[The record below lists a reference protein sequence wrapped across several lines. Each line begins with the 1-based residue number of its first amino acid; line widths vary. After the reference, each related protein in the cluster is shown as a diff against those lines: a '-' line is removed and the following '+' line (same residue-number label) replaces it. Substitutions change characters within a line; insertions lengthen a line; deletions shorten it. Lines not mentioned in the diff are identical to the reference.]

1 MQKERRQ
8 KRKES
13 VKIRED
19 RLKKIFKVKMEIRVL
34 ENNKEQGKLSFIL
47 KDSNPVFANTLRRLM
62 VGEVPTMAIEDI
74 DFLKNN
80 SILYDEMIAHRLG
93 LIPLKTDLKS
103 YNLPDKCKCEGKG
116 CNRCQL
122 KMVLKNT
129 KGSGTVY
136 ASEIK
141 SKDPAV
147 KPVYGDMP
155 VVKLLKGQTLE
166 LEATAILGRGKHHAK
181 WSPCHA
187 YYKYRPIIEITG
199 EVKNPDAVI
208 EVDHNNIFEIKDRKL
223 VINKDKVLDCD
234 LSLDFSEIDK
244 AVKVTSSDTDFIF
257 YVESF
262 GQLSCKETVVKAV
275 EILDEQ
281 LDEFVEELKKPK

>member
-1 MQKERRQ
+1 
-8 KRKES
+8 
-13 VKIRED
+13 
-19 RLKKIFKVKMEIRVL
+19 MEIRIL

-47 KDSNPVFANTLRRLM
+47 KDSIPVFANTLRRLM
-62 VGEVPTMAIEDI
+62 INEVPTMAIENI
-74 DFLKNN
+74 TFSKNN

-122 KMVLKNT
+122 KMVLKTT
-129 KGSGTVY
+129 KGSGLVY

-147 KPVYGDMP
+147 KPVHGNMP
-155 VVKLLKGQTLE
+155 IVKLLKGQTLE
-166 LEATAILGRGKHHAK
+166 LEATAVLGRGKDHMK

-187 YYKYRPIIEITG
+187 YYKYRPIVEIIG
-199 EVKNPDAVI
+199 EVKNPEAII

-223 VINKDKVLDCD
+223 VINKDRILDCD
-234 LSLDFSEIDK
+234 LSLNFSEIDK
-244 AVKVTSSDTDFIF
+244 AVKVTASDTEFVF

-262 GQLSCKETVVKAV
+262 GQLSCKEIVSKA
-275 EILDEQ
+275 IDIFDEQ
-281 LDEFVEELKKPK
+281 LDEFVEELKKAK

>member
-1 MQKERRQ
+1 
-8 KRKES
+8 
-13 VKIRED
+13 
-19 RLKKIFKVKMEIRVL
+19 MEVRVL
-34 ENNKEQGKLSFIL
+34 ENNKEKGKLSFLL

-62 VGEVPTMAIEDI
+62 LDEVPTMAIEDVE
-74 DFLKNN
+74 FLKNN
-80 SILYDEMIAHRLG
+80 SLLYDEIIAHRLG
-93 LIPLKTDLKS
+93 LVPLKTDLKS

-122 KMVLKNT
+122 KMILRAT

-141 SKDPAV
+141 SKDPAI

-155 VVKLLKGQTLE
+155 IVKLLKSQTLE
-166 LEATAILGRGKHHAK
+166 LEATAILGRGKDHAK

-187 YYKYRPIIEITG
+187 YYKYKPIIEITG

-208 EVDHNNIFEIKDRKL
+208 EVDHNNIFEIKDRRL

-244 AVKVTSSDTDFIF
+244 AIKVTASDTDFVF

-262 GQLSCKETVVKAV
+262 GQLSCREIVTKALD
-275 EILDEQ
+275 IFDEQ
-281 LDEFVEELKKPK
+281 LDDFVEELKKAK

>member
-1 MQKERRQ
+1 
-8 KRKES
+8 
-13 VKIRED
+13 
-19 RLKKIFKVKMEIRVL
+19 MEIRVL
-34 ENNKEQGKLSFIL
+34 ENSKEQGKLSFIL
-47 KDSNPVFANTLRRLM
+47 KDSDHVFANTLRRLM
-62 VGEVPTMAIEDI
+62 INEVPTMAIDEI
-74 DFLKNN
+74 EFLKNN
-80 SILYDEMIAHRLG
+80 SVLYDEIIAHRLG

-122 KMVLKNT
+122 KMVLKAT

-147 KPVYGDMP
+147 KPVYGNMP
-155 VVKLLKGQTLE
+155 IVKLLKGQTLE
-166 LEATAILGRGKHHAK
+166 LEATAVLGRGKQHMK

-187 YYKYRPIIEITG
+187 YYKYRPIVEITG
-199 EVKNPDAVI
+199 EVKNPEAII

-244 AVKVTSSDTDFIF
+244 NVKVSASDTDFVF
-257 YVESF
+257 YIESF
-262 GQLSCKETVVKAV
+262 GQLGCKEIVNKA
-275 EILDEQ
+275 IDIFDEQ
-281 LDEFVEELKKPK
+281 LDEFVEELKKAK

>member
-1 MQKERRQ
+1 
-8 KRKES
+8 
-13 VKIRED
+13 
-19 RLKKIFKVKMEIRVL
+19 MEVRVL
-34 ENNKEQGKLSFIL
+34 ENNKEQNKLSFIL
-47 KDSNPVFANTLRRLM
+47 KDSNPVFANTLRRII
-62 VGEVPTMAIEDI
+62 VDEVPTMAIEDI
-74 DFLKNN
+74 EFSKNN

-122 KMVLKNT
+122 KMVLKAS
-129 KGSGTVY
+129 KVGTVY

-147 KPVYGDMP
+147 KPVYGSMP
-155 VVKLLKGQTLE
+155 IVKLIKGQSLE
-166 LEATAILGRGKHHAK
+166 LEATAVLGRGKQHIK
-181 WSPCHA
+181 WSPCHV

-199 EVKNPDAVI
+199 DVKNPEAII

-234 LSLDFSEIDK
+234 LSVDFSEIDK
-244 AVKVTSSDTDFIF
+244 NVKVAASDTDFVF

-262 GQLSCKETVVKAV
+262 GQLSCKEIISKA
-275 EILDEQ
+275 IDIFDEQ
-281 LDEFVEELKKPK
+281 LDEFVEELKKAK

>member
-1 MQKERRQ
+1 
-8 KRKES
+8 
-13 VKIRED
+13 
-19 RLKKIFKVKMEIRVL
+19 MELRVL
-34 ENNKEQGKLSFIL
+34 ENDKEKGRLSFIL

-62 VGEVPTMAIEDI
+62 IDEVPTMAIEEI
-74 DFLKNN
+74 EFSKNN

-93 LIPLKTDLKS
+93 LVPLKTDLKS

-122 KMVLKNT
+122 KMVLRST

-141 SKDPAV
+141 SKDPAI
-147 KPVYGDMP
+147 KPVYGNTP
-155 VVKLLKGQTLE
+155 IVNLLKGQTLE
-166 LEATAILGRGKHHAK
+166 LEATAVLGRGKNHVK

-187 YYKYRPIIEITG
+187 YYKYRPVIEITG
-199 EVKNPDAVI
+199 DVKNPEAVI
-208 EVDHNNIFEIKDRKL
+208 EVDHNNVFEIKDRKL
-223 VINKDKVLDCD
+223 VLNKDKVLDCD

-244 AVKVTSSDTDFIF
+244 NIKVTASDTDFVF

-262 GQLSCKETVVKAV
+262 GQLSCKEIVNKAI
-275 EILDEQ
+275 EIFDEQ
-281 LDEFVEELKKPK
+281 LDEFAEELQKAK

>member
-1 MQKERRQ
+1 
-8 KRKES
+8 
-13 VKIRED
+13 
-19 RLKKIFKVKMEIRVL
+19 MEIRVL

-47 KDSNPVFANTLRRLM
+47 KDLNPVFANTLRRLM
-62 VGEVPTMAIEDI
+62 IDEVPTMSIEDVE
-74 DFLKNN
+74 FHKNN

-122 KMVLKNT
+122 KMVLRAT
-129 KGSGTVY
+129 KGSGVVY

-147 KPVYGDMP
+147 KPVYPDIP

-166 LEATAILGRGKHHAK
+166 LEATAVLGRGKQHSK

-187 YYKYRPIIEITG
+187 YYKYKPIIELTG
-199 EVKNPDAVI
+199 EVKNPEAII

-223 VINKDKVLDCD
+223 AINKDKVLECD

-244 AVKVTSSDTDFIF
+244 NVKVTASDTDFVF
-257 YVESF
+257 YIESF
-262 GQLSCKETVVKAV
+262 GQLSCKEIVNEA
-275 EILDEQ
+275 IAIFDEQ
-281 LDEFVEELKKPK
+281 LDEFVEELKKAK

>member
-1 MQKERRQ
+1 MAAG
-8 KRKES
+8 
-13 VKIRED
+13 
-19 RLKKIFKVKMEIRVL
+19 KKAASEGDEYKMEVRVL

-47 KDSNPVFANTLRRLM
+47 KDSTPVFVNILRRLI
-62 VGEVPTMAIEDI
+62 VDDVPTMAIEHVE
-74 DFLKNN
+74 FSKNN

-103 YNLPDKCKCEGKG
+103 YNLPEKCKCEGKG

-122 KMVLKNT
+122 KMVLRASKIGN
-129 KGSGTVY
+129 VY

-147 KPVYGDMP
+147 KPIHGEMP
-155 VVKLLKGQTLE
+155 IVKLLKGQSLE
-166 LEATAILGRGKHHAK
+166 LEATAVLGTGKQHIK
-181 WSPCHA
+181 WSPCHV

-199 EVKNPDAVI
+199 DVKNPEAVI

-223 VINKDKVLDCD
+223 VINKDRVLECD

-244 AVKVTSSDTDFIF
+244 NVKVTASDTDFVMFI
-257 YVESF
+257 ESF
-262 GQLSCKETVVKAV
+262 CQLSAKEIINTA
-275 EILDEQ
+275 IDIFDEQ
-281 LDEFVEELKKPK
+281 LDEFVEELKKAK

>member
-1 MQKERRQ
+1 
-8 KRKES
+8 
-13 VKIRED
+13 
-19 RLKKIFKVKMEIRVL
+19 MEVRIM

-62 VGEVPTMAIEDI
+62 IDEVPTMAIEDVE
-74 DFLKNN
+74 FQKNN
-80 SILYDEMIAHRLG
+80 SILYDEFIAHRLG
-93 LIPLKTDLKS
+93 LMPLKTDLKS
-103 YNLPDKCKCEGKG
+103 YNLPEKCKCEGKG

-122 KMVLKNT
+122 KMVLRAT
-129 KGSGTVY
+129 KSSGVVY

-147 KPVYGDMP
+147 KPVFPNMP
-155 VVKLLKGQTLE
+155 IVKLLKGQTLE
-166 LEATAILGRGKHHAK
+166 LEATAVLGKGKNHMK

-187 YYKYRPIIEITG
+187 WYKYKPIIEITG
-199 EVKNPDAVI
+199 EVKNPEAII

-223 VINKDKVLDCD
+223 AVNKDRVLECD

-244 AVKVTSSDTDFIF
+244 NVKVTASDTDFVF

-262 GQLSCKETVVKAV
+262 GQLSCKEIINKA
-275 EILDEQ
+275 LDIFEEQ
-281 LDEFVEELKKPK
+281 LDEFEEELKKAK

>member
-1 MQKERRQ
+1 
-8 KRKES
+8 
-13 VKIRED
+13 
-19 RLKKIFKVKMEIRVL
+19 MEIRVL

-166 LEATAILGRGKHHAK
+166 LEATAILGRGKHHVK

-187 YYKYRPIIEITG
+187 YYK
-199 EVKNPDAVI
+199 
-208 EVDHNNIFEIKDRKL
+208 
-223 VINKDKVLDCD
+223 
-234 LSLDFSEIDK
+234 
-244 AVKVTSSDTDFIF
+244 
-257 YVESF
+257 
-262 GQLSCKETVVKAV
+262 
-275 EILDEQ
+275 
-281 LDEFVEELKKPK
+281 